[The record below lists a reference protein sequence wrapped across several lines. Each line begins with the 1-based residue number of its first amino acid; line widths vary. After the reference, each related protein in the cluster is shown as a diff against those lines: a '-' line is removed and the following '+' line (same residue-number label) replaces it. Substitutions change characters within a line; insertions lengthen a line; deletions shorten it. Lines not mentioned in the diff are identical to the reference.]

1 MISLNTGDVNAPE
14 ICAIVHRLRREIPTI
29 TVAESV
35 IAAYGE
41 IFSIEVC
48 AEIAAH
54 PGLKASVF
62 DPVQSK
68 LFSQRNLPAGVVA
81 RAHIRFANALTYA
94 HNMTLLAAEDSDA
107 DDRQAELPL

>member
-1 MISLNTGDVNAPE
+1 VNAPSVT
-14 ICAIVHRLRREIPTI
+14 AIVHRQRRVEPTLA
-29 TVAESV
+29 VAEKA

-81 RAHIRFANALTYA
+81 RAHTRFANALTYA
-94 HNMTLLAAEDSDA
+94 HNMTLLAAEDADG